1 MVKTLLTKVSEEGA
15 YHYRLV
21 QFADNKYLVSRL
33 SKNQSTPV
41 EADFAETLGEFSNE
55 KAAKDFFERAAR

>member
-1 MVKTLLTKVSEEGA
+1 MVKTLLTKVSENGV

-33 SKNQSTPV
+33 SKKQSTPA
-41 EADFAETLGEFSNE
+41 EADFAETIGEFSNE
-55 KAAKDFFERAAR
+55 KAAKDFFENVGR